1 MWGTCRA
8 SISWHVA
15 NNRPETT
22 TRAHFP
28 ADMKITSATNI
39 INSITIFG
47 CKFITFTQLIDAI
60 CVSSIYRML
69 TKSQWNGT
77 AKCFVIASYPH
88 RMLRDQADVAIQRVT
103 SQQVYLCLHIM
114 AEAMTLA
121 ISFKFNYLF
130 ERE

>member
-1 MWGTCRA
+1 
-8 SISWHVA
+8 
-15 NNRPETT
+15 
-22 TRAHFP
+22 
-28 ADMKITSATNI
+28 MKITSATNI

-47 CKFITFTQLIDAI
+47 CKFFTFTQLIDAI

-130 ERE
+130 E